1 MKSRASRASCIA
13 ALFGTAF
20 AVVAASSLAA
30 GSFIVDLTHP
40 IPTFQPMEGDPMK
53 PDMSKPWLDS
63 TAIPSFGQ
71 QTVLA
76 IGQFP
81 TNQGHFDLGTLVL
94 SEHHGTHL
102 DSSAHYVNNAE
113 TQDAGN
119 PTADQR
125 KYMHMLDGG
134 DLSGRIVLVD
144 ISARV
149 QAELDRNGGRPSP
162 DTSVTD
168 FSDASGN
175 VVTADDIAAV
185 ADRIDDGVWLVL
197 SQGWSRF
204 YFQGADFGKDPY
216 VNGWNYPGL
225 TPAAVDK
232 LIEIEDSKGVR
243 INGIMSDVLGVE
255 TDQNSRGEDDAWTNS
270 WYAHVRGLQRG
281 WKLIENGNNLGQL
294 AMAKPDTCMLVAGAL
309 KHTRGTG
316 GPARIL
322 AFCEK

>member
-1 MKSRASRASCIA
+1 MISSKPRLT
-13 ALFGTAF
+13 ALCGSLLALLS
-20 AVVAASSLAA
+20 ASSFA
-30 GSFIVDLTHP
+30 GGNFIIDLTHP

-63 TAIPSFGQ
+63 QAIPSFGQ
-71 QTVLA
+71 QTVLS

-94 SEHHGTHL
+94 SEHHGTHM
-102 DSSAHYVNNAE
+102 DSSAHYVNNARSME
-113 TQDAGN
+113 EGN
-119 PTADQR
+119 PTAEQR
-125 KYMHMLDGG
+125 KYMHMLDGE
-134 DLSGRIVLVD
+134 DLSGPIVLVD

-149 QAELDRNGGRPSP
+149 QAELDKNGGAPSP

-175 VVTADDIAAV
+175 AVTADDIAAV
-185 ADRIDDGVWLVL
+185 AERIDDGVWLVL

-204 YFQGADFGKDPY
+204 YFQGTDFAADPY
-216 VNGWNYPGL
+216 INGWNYPGL

-232 LIEIEDSKGVR
+232 LIEVENEKGVR
-243 INGIMSDVLGVE
+243 INGIMSDVIGVE
-255 TDQNSRGEDDAWTNS
+255 TGQNSRGEDESWTNS

-294 AMAKPDTCMLVAGAL
+294 AMASPDSCMLVAGAL
-309 KHTRGTG
+309 KHVRGTG
-316 GPARIL
+316 GPARII
-322 AFCEK
+322 AFCDK

>member
-1 MKSRASRASCIA
+1 MTGNATRFSIICGS
-13 ALFGTAF
+13 ALAMLS
-20 AVVAASSLAA
+20 AASLAD

-81 TNQGHFDLGTLVL
+81 TNQGHFDLGTMVL
-94 SEHHGTHL
+94 SEHHGTHI
-102 DSSAHYVNNAE
+102 DSASHYVNNE
-113 TQDAGN
+113 GSMEAGN

-125 KYMHMLDGG
+125 KYMHMLDGS

-144 ISARV
+144 ISARI
-149 QAELDRNGGRPSP
+149 QAELDKNGGRPSP

-168 FSDASGN
+168 FSDNSGN
-175 VVTADDIAAV
+175 AVTADDIAAV
-185 ADRIDDGVWLVL
+185 ADSIDDGVWLVL
-197 SQGWSRF
+197 NQGWSRF

-216 VNGWNYPGL
+216 INGWNYPGL
-225 TPAAVDK
+225 TPAAVDM
-232 LIEIEDSKGVR
+232 IIGIEDAKGVR
-243 INGIMSDVLGVE
+243 INGIMSDVIGVE
-255 TDQNSRGEDDAWTNS
+255 TGQNSRGEDEAWTNS

-281 WKLIENGNNLGQL
+281 WKLIENGNNHGQL
-294 AMAKPDTCMLVAGAL
+294 AMAKPGSCMLVVGAL
-309 KHTRGTG
+309 KHVRGTG
-316 GPARIL
+316 GPSRVL

>member
-1 MKSRASRASCIA
+1 MSRSNILLA
-13 ALFGTAF
+13 ALCGSAL
-20 AVVAASSLAA
+20 ALLSASTHAA

-63 TAIPSFGQ
+63 QAIPSFGQ

-94 SEHHGTHL
+94 SEHHGTHM
-102 DSSAHYVNNAE
+102 DSSAHYVNNE
-113 TQDAGN
+113 GSMEEGN
-119 PTADQR
+119 PAPEQR
-125 KYMHMLDGG
+125 KYMHMLDGE
-134 DLSGRIVLVD
+134 DLSGPVVLVD

-149 QAELDRNGGRPSP
+149 QAELDRNGGTPSP

-175 VVTADDIAAV
+175 AVTADDIAAV
-185 ADRIDDGVWLVL
+185 AERIEDGVWLVL
-197 SQGWSRF
+197 NQGWSRF
-204 YFQGADFGKDPY
+204 YFQGTDFAADPY
-216 VNGWNYPGL
+216 INGWNYPGL

-232 LIEIEDSKGVR
+232 LIEVENEKGVR
-243 INGIMSDVLGVE
+243 INGIMSDVIGVE
-255 TDQNSRGEDDAWTNS
+255 TGQNSRGEDESWTNS

-294 AMAKPDTCMLVAGAL
+294 AMASPESCMLVAGAL
-309 KHTRGTG
+309 KHVRGTG
-316 GPARIL
+316 GPARII

>member
-1 MKSRASRASCIA
+1 MISSKPRLT
-13 ALFGTAF
+13 ALCGSLLALLS
-20 AVVAASSLAA
+20 ASSFA
-30 GSFIVDLTHP
+30 GGNFIIDLTHP

-63 TAIPSFGQ
+63 QAIPSFGQ
-71 QTVLA
+71 QTVLS

-94 SEHHGTHL
+94 SEHHGTHM
-102 DSSAHYVNNAE
+102 DSSAHYVNNSE
-113 TQDAGN
+113 SMEEGN
-119 PTADQR
+119 PTARQR
-125 KYMHMLDGG
+125 KYMHMLDGE
-134 DLSGRIVLVD
+134 DLSGPIVLVD

-149 QAELDRNGGRPSP
+149 QAELDKNGGAPSP

-175 VVTADDIAAV
+175 AVTADDIAAV
-185 ADRIDDGVWLVL
+185 ADRINDGVWLVL

-204 YFQGADFGKDPY
+204 YFQGTDFAADPY
-216 VNGWNYPGL
+216 INGWNYPGL

-232 LIEIEDSKGVR
+232 LIEVENEKGVR
-243 INGIMSDVLGVE
+243 INGIMSDVIGVE
-255 TDQNSRGEDDAWTNS
+255 TGQNSRGEDESWTNS

-294 AMAKPDTCMLVAGAL
+294 AMASPDSCMLVAGAL
-309 KHTRGTG
+309 KHVRGTG
-316 GPARIL
+316 GPARII

>member
-1 MKSRASRASCIA
+1 MTSRASHLTTICGC
-13 ALFGTAF
+13 ALAMLS
-20 AVVAASSLAA
+20 ASSLA
-30 GSFIVDLTHP
+30 GGGFVVDLTHP
-40 IPTFQPMEGDPMK
+40 IPTFHPMEGDPMK

-81 TNQGHFDLGTLVL
+81 TNQGHFDLGTMVL

-113 TQDAGN
+113 SQEGGN
-119 PTADQR
+119 PIAVQR
-125 KYMHMLDGG
+125 KYMHMLDGR
-134 DLSGRIVLVD
+134 DLSGPVVLVD
-144 ISARV
+144 ISARI
-149 QAELDRNGGRPSP
+149 QAELDKHGGRPSP
-162 DTSVTD
+162 DPSVTD

-185 ADRIDDGVWLVL
+185 ADSIDAGVWLVL

-204 YFQGADFGKDPY
+204 YFQGADFGNDPY
-216 VNGWNYPGL
+216 INGWNYPGL

-232 LIEIEDSKGVR
+232 IIEIEDAKGVR

-255 TDQNSRGEDDAWTNS
+255 TGQNSRGEDEAWTNS
-270 WYAHVRGLQRG
+270 WYAHVKGLQRG

-294 AMAKPDTCMLVAGAL
+294 AMAKPGSCMLVVGAL
-309 KHTRGTG
+309 KHVRGTG
-316 GPARIL
+316 GPSRIL